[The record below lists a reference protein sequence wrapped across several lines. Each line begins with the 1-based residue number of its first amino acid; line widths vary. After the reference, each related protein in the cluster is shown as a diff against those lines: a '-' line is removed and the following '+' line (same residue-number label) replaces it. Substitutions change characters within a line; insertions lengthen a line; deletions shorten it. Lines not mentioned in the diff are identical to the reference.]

1 MSVITRSPDG
11 TIRLHAKGSDAA
23 LLPRLR
29 ASTDGS
35 LLAATQENLRAFSSR
50 GLRTLLLASRVLG
63 EEEWRA
69 WNARH
74 AAAAA
79 TLAGRGKEREERE
92 RESRF
97 FSHFLEIETKK
108 TQRSFPFCPTK
119 KKTPKNF

>member
-35 LLAATQENLRAFSSR
+35 LLAATHENLRAFSSR

-63 EEEWRA
+63 EEEWRSL
-69 WNARH
+69 NARH
-74 AAAAA
+74 TAAAAP
-79 TLAGRGKEREERE
+79 LAGRGKGERDGVV
-92 RESRF
+92 S
-97 FSHFLEIETKK
+97 
-108 TQRSFPFCPTK
+108 SF
-119 KKTPKNF
+119 

>member
-29 ASTDGS
+29 ESTDRA
-35 LLAATQENLRAFSSR
+35 LLAATHENLRAFSVR

-79 TLAGRGKEREERE
+79 TLAGRGE
-92 RESRF
+92 F
-97 FSHFLEIETKK
+97 FF
-108 TQRSFPFCPTK
+108 
-119 KKTPKNF
+119 